1 MTEQSQGAWFH
12 HYQNKIL
19 LLLLAIA
26 FAFRLYYLDFNSAV
40 WWDEA
45 DYLASAKHWFFDL
58 SYTYNPQ
65 RGILFPL
72 LIGMLFKLGLSELA
86 AKFVVVLLPSLG
98 IVLLTYLLGKEM
110 YSKNVGLIS
119 AALMST
125 FWVSLFWTSRFSNDF
140 LALFFQLCAI
150 LCFWKGVVKKQSK
163 YYTWSFGFFLALG
176 FLTRAQSLLAG
187 LGLLLFLLLTQRL
200 RFLKNKDLWIATAL
214 FFLTLTPYLLWLNSA
229 FGTPL
234 AFSTGY
240 SSQIQSAAPFGW
252 YVLNF
257 VFQFPGPFIFV
268 AFLLGLFPLWK
279 TFLGLDLIL
288 KNQAS
293 EENLANVFW
302 ILVGIL
308 TLAFFVF
315 WLRGAEDRWVIL
327 LSVPVFIF
335 SAKGALL
342 AYEIF
347 LKKTNQKFATFILL
361 LLVLGG
367 MYAQY
372 SLATPLL
379 NEKKDTYLQVKEA
392 ALWMKTIS
400 NPQDIL
406 YSASGPQTSYYSDRE
421 VKGYPTTEE
430 EFLTNTQERK
440 PRYMSL
446 SAFERHPEWVYSFP
460 ERHQDLV
467 HPVNAWYADQ
477 EQKQPLLVVLEFK

>member
-187 LGLLLFLLLTQRL
+187 LGLL
-200 RFLKNKDLWIATAL
+200 
-214 FFLTLTPYLLWLNSA
+214 
-229 FGTPL
+229 
-234 AFSTGY
+234 
-240 SSQIQSAAPFGW
+240 
-252 YVLNF
+252 
-257 VFQFPGPFIFV
+257 
-268 AFLLGLFPLWK
+268 
-279 TFLGLDLIL
+279 L